1 MGSSLGIGLT
11 IMNLTTHPLA
21 LIALFIFIIAYLFV
35 VLEEFTHLKKCKPVL
50 LSAGFIWAITAFLG
64 QAQGNSEWV
73 NTAFQS
79 ALLEFSEL
87 FLFLLVAM
95 TYVNAMEERQIF
107 KALGAFL
114 IRQNFSYRKLFW
126 ITGLLSFFL
135 SPFLDNLTT
144 ALIMGT
150 VVITV
155 GHRHPVFTTVGCINV
170 VVASNAGGA
179 FTPFGDVTTLMVWQ
193 YGAVSFFQFLDIF
206 FPSLVA
212 FLVPALLMYRAIPVE
227 KALNEKKS
235 VSMDGRS
242 EISAT
247 IACTQPVILRPG
259 AKRVVI
265 LFALTI
271 LTAIGFHQWLHLPPM
286 LGMMTGLGYLSL
298 FGYFIE
304 RQEHKKHKH
313 LADLNAALLNP
324 FDILKKMEK
333 IEWDT
338 LLFFYGVM
346 LSIAGLAALGY
357 LHIASQMIY
366 EGHNLTMANT
376 SVGIL
381 SAFLGNI
388 PVLYAL
394 LMMHPVMPTSQW
406 LLLTLTTGI
415 GGNLLSIGSAAGI
428 ALMGQSQG
436 KYTFF
441 SHLKWLWA
449 IALGYFLAIL
459 LHSWLN

>member
-1 MGSSLGIGLT
+1 
-11 IMNLTTHPLA
+11 MNFTTHLLA
-21 LIALFIFIIAYLFV
+21 FIALCIFIVAYLFV
-35 VLEEFTHLKKCKPVL
+35 ILEEFTHLKKCKPVL

-64 QAQGNSEWV
+64 QTQGNSEWV

-114 IRQNFSYRKLFW
+114 ICQQFSYRQLFW
-126 ITGLLSFFL
+126 VTGILSFFL

-155 GHRHPVFTTVGCINV
+155 GCRHPVFTTVGCINV

-179 FTPFGDVTTLMVWQ
+179 FTPFGDVTTLMIWQ
-193 YGAVSFFQFLDIF
+193 YGSVSFFQFLDIF
-206 FPSLVA
+206 FPSLIA

-227 KALNEKKS
+227 KAANEKNAVTSNTVES
-235 VSMDGRS
+235 V
-242 EISAT
+242 A
-247 IACTQPVILRPG
+247 LRPG

-298 FGYFIE
+298 LGYFIQ
-304 RQEHKKHKH
+304 RKEHKKYKNVV
-313 LADLNAALLNP
+313 DLDITRLSP
-324 FDILKKMEK
+324 FDVLKKMEK

-376 SVGIL
+376 AVGIL

-394 LMMHPVMPTSQW
+394 LMMHPEMPTTQW

-441 SHLKWLWA
+441 SHLKWIWA